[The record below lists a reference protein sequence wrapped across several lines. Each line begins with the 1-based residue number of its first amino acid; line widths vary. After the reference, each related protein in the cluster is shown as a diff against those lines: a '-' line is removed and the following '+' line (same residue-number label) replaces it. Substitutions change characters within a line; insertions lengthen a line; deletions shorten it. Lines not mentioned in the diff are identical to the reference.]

1 MLRHDFQQSI
11 GHWLMLA
18 AKDYERA
25 LNAALVPTGITWRQA
40 QVLGWLAYEEEL
52 TQTDLAERL
61 AIEAPTLVGILDRME
76 RDGWICR
83 HDCPTDRRKK
93 IIRPTAQAEPVWEK
107 ILSCAQ
113 GVRASAAKGLAEA
126 ERLTLIELLR
136 RVRNNLQGVPRAVA
150 AESPAAAVSE
160 SPAPEDARDALSAVP
175 AARS

>member
-1 MLRHDFQQSI
+1 MLRHDFAQSV
-11 GHWLMLA
+11 GHWLMLG

-40 QVLGWLAYEEEL
+40 QVLGWLAYEEQL

-93 IIRPTAQAEPVWEK
+93 IIRPTPQAEPVWER

-113 GVRASAAKGLAEA
+113 DVRAKAAAGLSET
-126 ERLTLIELLR
+126 ERLTLIALLR
-136 RVRNNLQGVPRAVA
+136 RVRENLTA
-150 AESPAAAVSE
+150 AAPPPSPAALDEGVAE
-160 SPAPEDARDALSAVP
+160 AVP
-175 AARS
+175 VAAKS

>member
-1 MLRHDFQQSI
+1 
-11 GHWLMLA
+11 MLA

-93 IIRPTAQAEPVWEK
+93 IIRPTPQAEPVWEK

-113 GVRASAAKGLAEA
+113 GVRTTAATGLSEA

-136 RVRNNLQGVPRAVA
+136 RVRRN
-150 AESPAAAVSE
+150 
-160 SPAPEDARDALSAVP
+160 LSAEAIPNTP
-175 AARS
+175 ASVDANLGDVVEAPSTARS